1 MEKENITFLW
11 AGRVSKARRILSENG
26 RPEIFAENRRFLAEN
41 KRFPAKT
48 GGLESWCRPGF
59 NSKSVKHSFLL

>member
-26 RPEIFAENRRFLAEN
+26 SQKYLL
-41 KRFPAKT
+41 KT
-48 GGLESWCRPGF
+48 GGFSRKTKGF
-59 NSKSVKHSFLL
+59 LPKQEGWNLGADQVSTANL